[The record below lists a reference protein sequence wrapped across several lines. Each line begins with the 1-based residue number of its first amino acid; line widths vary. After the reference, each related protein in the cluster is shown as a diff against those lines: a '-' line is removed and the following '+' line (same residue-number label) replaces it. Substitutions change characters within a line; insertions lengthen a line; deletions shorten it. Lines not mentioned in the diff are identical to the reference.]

1 MQARDSKLI
10 NSHLRMTGAL
20 LGRKEKVL
28 TSYHGTTPNTH
39 DFIIWHRHTLFFLLA
54 IWKLPE
60 LRVILTRRMTDRLG
74 YLTLAVEKP
83 TIYIKIDKIGR
94 SEEFVS

>member
-1 MQARDSKLI
+1 
-10 NSHLRMTGAL
+10 
-20 LGRKEKVL
+20 
-28 TSYHGTTPNTH
+28 
-39 DFIIWHRHTLFFLLA
+39 
-54 IWKLPE
+54 
-60 LRVILTRRMTDRLG
+60 MTDRLG